1 MKITLKNSVISKAA
15 NFIEKV
21 SAKGRDAIA
30 LAKFKKLLTKKLQEA
45 GDDEQALLDQY
56 TIGEGDDKKV
66 DPDRLAEYKKEHES
80 WLDQDAEIEGGTYVN
95 HIDDVD
101 RIIDGWVEKHEIAG
115 PDLDGYLALHEAF
128 EDAKAPADEA
138 KED

>member
-1 MKITLKNSVISKAA
+1 MKITLKNSVISKAS

-45 GDDEQALLDQY
+45 GADEQALLDQY
-56 TIGEGDDKKV
+56 TIGEGESKKV
-66 DPDRLAEYKKEHES
+66 DPERLDEYKKEHEG

-101 RIIDGWVEKHEIAG
+101 RIIDAWVEKNEISG
-115 PDLDGYLALHEAF
+115 QDLDGYLALHEAF

>member
-1 MKITLKNSVISKAA
+1 MKIILKNSVISKAS

-45 GDDEQALLDQY
+45 GADEQALLDQY
-56 TIGEGDDKKV
+56 TIGEGESKTL
-66 DPDRLAEYKKEHES
+66 DPQRLDEYKKEHEG
-80 WLDQDAEIEGGTYVN
+80 WLDQNAEIEGGTYVN

-101 RIIDGWVEKHEIAG
+101 RIIDAWVDNHEIAG

-128 EDAKAPADEA
+128 EDADEA

>member
-1 MKITLKNSVISKAA
+1 MKITLKNSVISKSAT
-15 NFIEKV
+15 FIEKV

-45 GDDEQALLDQY
+45 GADEQALLDQY
-56 TIGEGDDKKV
+56 TIGEGESKQI
-66 DPDRLAEYKKEHES
+66 DPVKLDEYKKEHES

-101 RIIDGWVEKHEIAG
+101 RIIDGWVDNHEIAG

>member
-1 MKITLKNSVISKAA
+1 MKITLKNLVISKSS

-45 GDDEQALLDQY
+45 GADEQSLLDQY
-56 TIGEGDDKKV
+56 TIGEGESKTL
-66 DPDRLAEYKKEHES
+66 DPQRLDEYKKEHEA
-80 WLDQDAEIEGGTYVN
+80 WLNQDAEIEGGTYVN

-101 RIIDGWVEKHEIAG
+101 RIVDEWVEKHEISG
-115 PDLDGYLALHEAF
+115 QDLDGYLALHEAF
-128 EDAKAPADEA
+128 EDAKDTADEA

>member
-1 MKITLKNSVISKAA
+1 MKITLKNSVISKAS

-45 GDDEQALLDQY
+45 AEDEQTLL
-56 TIGEGDDKKV
+56 
-66 DPDRLAEYKKEHES
+66 KEHTLS
-80 WLDQDAEIEGGTYVN
+80 GDKLDDTYQADHKDWLDQDVEIEGGTYVN

-101 RIIDGWVEKHEIAG
+101 RIIDAWVDNHEISG
-115 PDLDGYLALHEAF
+115 QDLDGYLALHEAF

>member
-1 MKITLKNSVISKAA
+1 MKITLKNNVISKAS

-45 GDDEQALLDQY
+45 AEDEQTLL
-56 TIGEGDDKKV
+56 
-66 DPDRLAEYKKEHES
+66 KEHTLTGGELDDTYQS
-80 WLDQDAEIEGGTYVN
+80 EHTAWLDQDAEIEGGTYVN

-101 RIIDGWVEKHEIAG
+101 RIVDGWVEKNEISG
-115 PDLDGYLALHEAF
+115 QDLDGYLALHEAF
-128 EDAKAPADEA
+128 EDADEA

>member
-1 MKITLKNSVISKAA
+1 MKITLKNSVISKAS

-45 GDDEQALLDQY
+45 GADEQALIDQY
-56 TIGEGDDKKV
+56 TIGEGESKKV
-66 DPDRLAEYKKEHES
+66 DPQRLDEYKKEHES

-101 RIIDGWVEKHEIAG
+101 RIVDEWVDKHEIAG

>member
-1 MKITLKNSVISKAA
+1 MKITLKNSVISKAS
-15 NFIEKV
+15 NFVEQIKV
-21 SAKGRDAIA
+21 KGKDTLA
-30 LAKFKKLLTKKLQEA
+30 LGKFKKLLNRRLQEA
-45 GDDEQALLDQY
+45 AEDEQTLLKSHTYKKD
-56 TIGEGDDKKV
+56 GEDKLDD
-66 DPDRLAEYKKEHES
+66 DYKKEHES

-101 RIIDGWVEKHEIAG
+101 HIIDSWVERHEIAG

-138 KED
+138 KKED

>member
-1 MKITLKNSVISKAA
+1 MKITLKNSVISKAS

-45 GDDEQALLDQY
+45 GADEQALLDQY
-56 TIGEGDDKKV
+56 TIGEGESKTL
-66 DPDRLAEYKKEHES
+66 DPQRLDEYKKEHES

-101 RIIDGWVEKHEIAG
+101 RIIDAWVDNHEIAG